1 MFNKALGLLKAA
13 LRELVEIGL
22 LLIATLLLVFLFLGK
37 SAGGF
42 ATSVV
47 ENVGTLAEALSP
59 NGLVALLAVGVFML
73 VFDRFRRGQ

>member
-1 MFNKALGLLKAA
+1 VFNKNLGVLKAA

-22 LLIATLLLVFLFLGK
+22 LIIATLLLVFLFFGK
-37 SAGGF
+37 SAGSF

-59 NGLVALLAVGVFML
+59 NGLIALLAVGVFIL

>member
-1 MFNKALGLLKAA
+1 VG
-13 LRELVEIGL
+13 
-22 LLIATLLLVFLFLGK
+22 
-37 SAGGF
+37 SF

-59 NGLVALLAVGVFML
+59 NGLIALLAVGVFIL